1 MDYHLK
7 SCDETFQSLQ
17 SSKDGLSSSEAAKR
31 LEQYGPNKLNEA
43 KKKYANK
50 IENVSRFKGLTR
62 SLALIPFS
70 TLPVGL

>member
-1 MDYHLK
+1 MKPIIEEGYVYASVPPL
-7 SCDETFQSLQ
+7 F
-17 SSKDGLSSSEAAKR
+17 R
-31 LEQYGPNKLNEA
+31 LEFKDKTYKYVKDDIELNEA